1 MEYIVYRKNDE
12 LYHHGIKGQRWGIR
26 RFQNEDGSLTSEGKT
41 RYGSAADYAT
51 PTPKEQK
58 AYYKNVS
65 KAFQTEGSIKT
76 KREAIA
82 KETSE
87 EILNDL
93 KPLGKKYNEARQK
106 YTKNY
111 ESEMEKCLKD
121 EKKLKA
127 FSNAV
132 GYADTDKI
140 SSLELKM
147 RFLIGYAY
155 GMDVLGRI
163 GHTTD
168 SLTADRKAYK
178 ESDAKLFGEVHDY
191 TKKLLGKY
199 GETTLT
205 TISKESNGQYYRWS
219 GLARQIVHGALRQSA
234 EAEDAKTLD
243 SSYRLAKNFGIDKVM
258 LASYIN
264 NDRRIYNQAMEL
276 ARSNDRIFS
285 SEFNRR
291 N

>member
-51 PTPKEQK
+51 PTAKEQK
-58 AYYKNVS
+58 AYYKNIS
-65 KAFQTEGSIKT
+65 KALQTEGSLHT

-82 KETSE
+82 KQTPE

-93 KPLGKKYNEARQK
+93 KPLGKKYNEAQK
-106 YTKNY
+106 KYAKNY

-132 GYADTDKI
+132 GYTDTDSL
-140 SSLELKM
+140 SSLQLKA

-168 SLTADRKAYK
+168 SLTADKKAYK
-178 ESDAKLFGEVHDY
+178 ESDTKLYGEVHDY

-205 TISKESNGQYYRWS
+205 TVAKESNGYYRWT
-219 GLARQIVHGALRQSA
+219 GLARMFVHGALRQSA
-234 EAEDAKTLD
+234 LAEDAKTID
-243 SSYRLAKNFGIDKVM
+243 SSYRLAKNFGIDKVT
-258 LASYIN
+258 LATAIN
-264 NDRRIYNQAMEL
+264 NDRLIYNQAL
-276 ARSNDRIFS
+276 ASARSNDRIFS